1 MTQLFGTTAAAVLV
15 SGALWFLSSGIYH
28 LWPLA
33 WLAPVPLL
41 LVLPQLR
48 LVPAALAAFTASAV
62 GALSWLVAYG
72 PLSLA
77 FVFMAAVPYTIVAVV
92 WRSIARRAHPLI
104 ASIAYP
110 TLAVSA
116 EFLMSRVSPHGTLGS
131 LAYSQGDLPVLVQLA
146 SVTGLWG
153 ISFLLA
159 LIPASAATAW
169 LQRGEPRL
177 ARSLMLVGAVPLL
190 VAIVFGVVQLTDS
203 ESLTDVRVGLAA
215 SDVDTVRR
223 LEGEGF
229 RGDPLP
235 IVRAFADR
243 AAVLASRGA
252 AVVVLPEKF
261 AAITPEHSGR
271 AGDILASTAR
281 QHQITIVA
289 GWYVE
294 SPSERRNLAIVFG
307 PDGRVVLEYDKQ
319 HLIPGTE
326 WGYRAG
332 EVIGLLPN
340 GSIRTGVAICKD
352 LDFVPLGRAYGQAG
366 VGLLLVPA
374 WDFGR
379 DRWLHSRMALLR
391 GVEGR
396 YAIARIATDGL
407 LTVSDAHGRIVAER
421 ASEESGEVLLNATV
435 PIGPGGSFYTRT
447 GDWFGWVCVLVATL
461 SCASA
466 VVRRHAGPTLVREA
480 VASRG
485 A

>member
-1 MTQLFGTTAAAVLV
+1 MAAAILV

-33 WLAPVPLL
+33 WLAPLPLL
-41 LVLPQLR
+41 LVLPHLR
-48 LVPAALAAFTASAV
+48 IVPAALAAFSASAI

-72 PLSLA
+72 PLSVA
-77 FVFMAAVPYTIVAVV
+77 FVFMAAVPYTIVAVG
-92 WRSIARRAHPLI
+92 WRSIARRAHPVV
-104 ASIAYP
+104 ASVAYP
-110 TLAVSA
+110 ALAVSA
-116 EFLMSRVSPHGTLGS
+116 EFVMSRVSPHGTLGS
-131 LAYSQGDLPVLVQLA
+131 LAYSQGDLPVVLQVA

-169 LQRGEPRL
+169 LRRGEPHL
-177 ARSLMLVGAVPLL
+177 VRSLILVGGLPLL
-190 VAIVFGVVQLTDS
+190 AAVAFGVVQLADS
-203 ESLTDVRVGLAA
+203 DSLADVRVGLAA
-215 SDVDTVRR
+215 SDIDTVRR
-223 LEGEGF
+223 LEGEGLG
-229 RGDPLP
+229 GDPLP

-261 AAITPEHSGR
+261 AAITPEHR
-271 AGDILASTAR
+271 ALAGNILAATAR
-281 QHQITIVA
+281 EHRITIVA

-294 SPSERRNLAIVFG
+294 SASERRNVAVVFG

-319 HLIPGTE
+319 HLIPGIE

-332 EVIGLLPN
+332 EAIGLL
-340 GSIRTGVAICKD
+340 GKGMGVAICKD
-352 LDFVPLGRAYGQAG
+352 LDFIPLGRAYGQAG

-374 WDFGR
+374 WDFAR
-379 DRWLHSRMALLR
+379 DRWLHSRMAVVR

-421 ASEESGEVLLNATV
+421 ASDESAEVLLNATV
-435 PIGPGGSFYTRT
+435 RLGPGGSFYSRT
-447 GDWFGWVCVLVATL
+447 DDWFAWVCVLVASL

-466 VVRRHAGPTLVREA
+466 VVWRYAAPTLVREA
-480 VASRG
+480 VASRE